1 MEALEQSVLESLASA
16 SLPSEADIQ
25 SQEENTVYK
34 INLNSL

>member
-1 MEALEQSVLESLASA
+1 MKALEQSVLESFASA
-16 SLPSEADIQ
+16 SLPSEANLQ